1 MLLKEYLHVILNA
14 MALGPDSSFHNTLSI
29 CVHMVLLYMYMLS
42 LQFITLK

>member
-29 CVHMVLLYMYMLS
+29 CVHNNNIIHAAATV
-42 LQFITLK
+42 FTLK